1 MPSSAMTS
9 TMHAFSSS
17 MPSVGPYWSARAEA
31 SAATRDISAATSSDG
46 KYDVSGS
53 PPASEITS
61 GRAVIAMRSRIA
73 DDFISCVRRANS
85 PAYRSR
91 SRAVVL
97 DGLMARDSPPAPGP
111 LGVSS
116 IVMPPR
122 AP

>member
-1 MPSSAMTS
+1 
-9 TMHAFSSS
+9 
-17 MPSVGPYWSARAEA
+17 MPSVGPYCSARAEA

-46 KYDVSGS
+46 KQVVSGS
-53 PPASEITS
+53 PPASEMTS
-61 GRAVIAMRSRIA
+61 GRAVIAIRSRIA
-73 DDFISCVRRANS
+73 DDFISCVRRANR

-116 IVMPPR
+116 IVMPPE